1 MIQYNAN
8 FLQLNISEVCNLLE
22 AYIKSDKKLLLLCHV
37 NPDGDTVGSAF
48 ALRKI
53 YTLMGGTA
61 YCACTSDV
69 PEYLRFLLDGQT
81 SIEYIDNMEKDYDY
95 IWSIDVASPT
105 QLGRLSNLADQVYLS
120 IDHHG
125 KCTLFSSY
133 CLQPD
138 ASATGELIFAIYKN
152 LIQRKQITENAAVC
166 RAIYA
171 AISADTGSFQYSN
184 TTPETFRIGAA
195 LVETINHANDGA
207 GDPASI
213 AHRLHGCRTIQ
224 ELHAQKLVIE
234 RLHLAF
240 DNTLAYVCIPAS
252 LPAQNGLSD
261 FDFGGMVDIPRSVSG
276 VLIGLSL
283 KESRLDPGTYKI
295 SARSNCDIDVA
306 KILSTFG
313 GGGHKRAAGATI
325 TASTCEDAT
334 AKVVA
339 AFADPIKLYMKEN
352 NI

>member
-1 MIQYNAN
+1 MIVNSQN
-8 FLQLNISEVCNLLE
+8 FLQYNISEVCNILE

-61 YCACTSDV
+61 HCACTSDI
-69 PEYLRFLLDGQT
+69 PEYLHFLLDGQT
-81 SIEYIDNMEKDYDY
+81 SIEYTENLEKDYDH
-95 IWSIDVASPT
+95 IWSIDVASPV
-105 QLGRLSNLADQVYLS
+105 QLGHLSHLADQVSLS

-125 KCTLFSSY
+125 NCTLFSSY
-133 CLQPD
+133 CLNSD
-138 ASATGELIFAIYKN
+138 ASATGELIYAIYKK
-152 LIQRKQITENAAVC
+152 LIQRKKITENATIC
-166 RAIYA
+166 RSIYA

-195 LVETINHANDGA
+195 LIETINNANDGS
-207 GDPASI
+207 GDSASI

-224 ELHAQKLVIE
+224 ELQAQKLVIE
-234 RLHLAF
+234 RLHLAYN
-240 DNTLAYVCIPAS
+240 NTLAYVCIPAS
-252 LPAQNGLSD
+252 LPAENGLSD

-283 KESRLDPGTYKI
+283 KESKMDPGTFKI

-306 KILSTFG
+306 AVLSKFG
-313 GGGHKRAAGATI
+313 GGGHKRAAGAAVS
-325 TASTCEDAT
+325 ASSCEEAVN
-334 AKVVA
+334 KIVA
-339 AFADPIKLYMKEN
+339 AFSDPIKLYMKEN

>member
-53 YTLMGGTA
+53 YMLMGGTA

-105 QLGRLSNLADQVYLS
+105 QLGRLSNLADQVSLS

-184 TTPETFRIGAA
+184 TTPENIRIGTA
-195 LVETINHANDGA
+195 LVET
-207 GDPASI
+207 
-213 AHRLHGCRTIQ
+213 
-224 ELHAQKLVIE
+224 
-234 RLHLAF
+234 AF

-276 VLIGLSL
+276 VLVGLSL

>member
-1 MIQYNAN
+1 MMENSQN
-8 FLQLNISEVCNLLE
+8 FLQLNTSEVCNLLE

-37 NPDGDTVGSAF
+37 NPDGDPVGSAF

-53 YTLMGGTA
+53 YTLMGGIA
-61 YCACTSDV
+61 HCACTSDV
-69 PEYLRFLLDGQT
+69 PEYLRFLLDGQI
-81 SIEYIDNMEKDYDY
+81 SIEYTENLEKGYDH

-105 QLGRLSNLADQVYLS
+105 QFGRLSHLADEVSLS

-125 KCTLFSSY
+125 NCTLFSSY

-138 ASATGELIFAIYKN
+138 ASATGELIFAIYKE
-152 LIQRKQITENAAVC
+152 LIQRGKIIENAAVC
-166 RAIYA
+166 RSIYA

-195 LVETINHANDGA
+195 LVETINRANDEG

-213 AHRLHGCRTIQ
+213 AHRLHGCRTVQ
-224 ELHAQKLVIE
+224 ELQAQKLVIE
-234 RLHLAF
+234 RLHLAY

-252 LPAQNGLSD
+252 LPAENGLSD

-276 VLIGLSL
+276 VLVGLSL
-283 KESRLDPGTYKI
+283 KESKTDPGTFKI

-306 KILSTFG
+306 AILSKFG
-313 GGGHKRAAGATI
+313 GGGHKRAAGAAVA
-325 TASTCEDAT
+325 ASSCEEA
-334 AKVVA
+334 ANKIVA
-339 AFADPIKLYMKEN
+339 AFADPIKLYRKEN